1 MFSLTF
7 IVAYFIFVIAYSI
20 LLALSSDAAKL
31 VNMGM
36 ILLEKSIKRGI

>member
-7 IVAYFIFVIAYSI
+7 IVAYFNFAIAYSN
-20 LLALSSDAAKL
+20 LLVLSSDATKL

-36 ILLEKSIKRGI
+36 ILLE

>member
-7 IVAYFIFVIAYSI
+7 IVAYFTFIIAYSFS
-20 LLALSSDAAKL
+20 LALSSDAAKL

-36 ILLEKSIKRGI
+36 ILLE

>member
-7 IVAYFIFVIAYSI
+7 IVAYFNFVIAYSN
-20 LLALSSDAAKL
+20 LLVLSSDAAKL

-36 ILLEKSIKRGI
+36 ILLE